1 MSTKPQPIAAA
12 NWKCNGTTAS
22 IEELVRVFNEHQ
34 INHDVQCVVAPTF
47 VHIPLVQAKLRNPK
61 YVISAENAISKSG
74 AFTGEVSMPILKDIG
89 INWVILGHS
98 ERRTYY
104 GETDNIV
111 AQKVSDACKQGFM
124 VIACIGETLQQRE
137 ASQTAKVVLSQTA
150 AIAAKLSKEEWKQI
164 VIAYEPVWAIGTGKV
179 ATPEQAQEV
188 HALLRKWVKEK
199 IGADVAAKLRI
210 LYGGSVSASNARTLY
225 MKPDINGFLVGGAS
239 LKPEF
244 RDIIDSTQ

>member
-1 MSTKPQPIAAA
+1 MSAKPQPIAAA

-22 IEELVRVFNEHQ
+22 LEKLVQTFNEHT

-47 VHIPLVQAKLRNPK
+47 VHLPLVQAKLRHPK
-61 YVISAENAISKSG
+61 FVISAQNAIAKSG
-74 AFTGEVSMPILKDIG
+74 AFTGEVSLPILKDIG
-89 INWVILGHS
+89 VNWVIIGHS

-104 GETDNIV
+104 GETDEIV
-111 AQKVSDACKQGFM
+111 AQKVADAQAQGFM

-137 ASQTAKVVLSQTA
+137 ANQTTKVVLTQTA
-150 AIAAKLSKEEWKQI
+150 AIAAKLSKEAWDNI

-188 HALLRKWVKEK
+188 HALLRQWVKEK
-199 IGADVAAKLRI
+199 IGADIAAKLRI
-210 LYGGSVSASNARTLY
+210 LYGGSVSAGNAKELY
-225 MKPDINGFLVGGAS
+225 EKADINGFLVGGAS

-244 RDIIDSTQ
+244 RQIIDATQ